1 MNKITQGMMAAIV
14 AGCFMGNVAQADN
27 HTVSIGYAQS
37 KVQDFKNIRGVNVQY
52 RYEWDSPIS
61 VLGSFSY
68 MKGDKSWSFTDY
80 ADDYYHQKIDVK
92 SYSLLAGPAYRI
104 NDIVNL
110 YGLLGLSHTKAKGDY
125 QWVNSVG
132 GNTATGHEEGHVS
145 KNSTNFAY
153 GAGVIINPM
162 ENIAVNIGYE
172 GTQADMDGH
181 KSMNGFNISVGY
193 RF

>member
-68 MKGDKSWSFTDY
+68 MKGDDSWSGSDFNQKTDM
-80 ADDYYHQKIDVK
+80 K
-92 SYSLLAGPAYRI
+92 SYSLLAGPAYRF
-104 NDIVNL
+104 NDMFSL
-110 YGLLGLSHTKAKGDY
+110 YGLLGMSHTKADGHY
-125 QWVNSVG
+125 EG
-132 GNTATGHEEGHVS
+132 ITATSSFREHYS
-145 KNSTNFAY
+145 DSSNNLAY
-153 GAGVIINPM
+153 GVGIIINPM
-162 ENIAVNIGYE
+162 ENLSINAGYE
-172 GTQADMDGH
+172 GTKASMDGSH
-181 KSMNGFNISVGY
+181 SINGFNVGIGY

>member
-68 MKGDKSWSFTDY
+68 MKGDESFYEDTSDIY
-80 ADDYYHQKIDVK
+80 SGASHVKFKDDLKY
-92 SYSLLAGPAYRI
+92 YSLLVGPAYRF
-104 NDIVNL
+104 NEYVSL
-110 YGLLGLSHTKAKGDY
+110 YGLIGGSHVKIKSDNY
-125 QWVNSVG
+125 WVNSTSTYSEHG
-132 GNTATGHEEGHVS
+132 SSN
-145 KNSTNFAY
+145 KTNFAY

-162 ENIAVNIGYE
+162 DNLSVNLGYE
-172 GTQADMDGH
+172 GSKVEANGNG
-181 KSMNGFNISVGY
+181 SINGFNIGIGY